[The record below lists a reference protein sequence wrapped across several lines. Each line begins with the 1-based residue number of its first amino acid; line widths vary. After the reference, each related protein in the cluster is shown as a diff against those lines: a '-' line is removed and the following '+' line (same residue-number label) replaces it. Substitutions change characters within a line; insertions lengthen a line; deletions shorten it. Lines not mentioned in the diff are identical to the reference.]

1 MNVYYY
7 DYVAD
12 RSSAEDMRLVERIN
26 ARPDGA
32 IVLYEILNLVDGK
45 RSIQSI
51 RDYISAAYG
60 PVPIEDV
67 SDYLRVLEKIGVVKI
82 EA

>member
-1 MNVYYY
+1 
-7 DYVAD
+7 
-12 RSSAEDMRLVERIN
+12 MRLVERIN
-26 ARPDGA
+26 ARPDGS
-32 IVLYEILNLVDGK
+32 IILYEILNLVDGK

-60 PVPIEDV
+60 PVAIEDV
-67 SDYLRVLEKIGVVKI
+67 SDYLRLLEKIGVVKI